1 MLLKQPSQGNVVTQ
15 FLPNE
20 LLFNTTVMQKD
31 DLSEMPGFLLGDLT
45 VVICGEASMLSTS
58 FGKMLHLCMLA
69 DFIWRNVQE
78 TV

>member
-20 LLFNTTVMQKD
+20 LLFNATVMQKD

-58 FGKMLHLCMLA
+58 FGKMFLLCMLA

>member
-15 FLPNE
+15 FQPNE
-20 LLFNTTVMQKD
+20 LQFNATLIQKD

-58 FGKMLHLCMLA
+58 FGKMFHLCMFA